1 MLSNDALPSP
11 IIAVSTWTNEILVYA
26 LSDLVAS
33 SGVVHTLTE
42 NAFASSLL
50 LKLSNSNNPT
60 STGIQLLAGLSNG
73 GLVVYELALADVVG
87 GIKELGRK
95 ASSLGT
101 RPLKLESIAAW
112 QGGEEKIVAI
122 GLSERMSVIFESKDR
137 LDFSSASK
145 RVGRRWSDSPTRMD
159 ERADFIRMSSLPP
172 P

>member
-26 LSDLVAS
+26 LSDLVGS

-42 NAFASSLL
+42 SAFASSLL
-50 LKLSNSNNPT
+50 LKLSNSSNPT
-60 STGIQLLAGLSNG
+60 STGIQLLAGLSDG

-101 RPLKLESIAAW
+101 RPLKLEPIPAW
-112 QGGEEKIVAI
+112 QGGEERVVAI

-137 LDFSSASK
+137 LDFSSVSK
-145 RVGRRWSDSPTRMD
+145 RVGRRSFNSPTRTD
-159 ERADFIRMSSLPP
+159 ERTDFVRMSSLPLP
-172 P
+172 